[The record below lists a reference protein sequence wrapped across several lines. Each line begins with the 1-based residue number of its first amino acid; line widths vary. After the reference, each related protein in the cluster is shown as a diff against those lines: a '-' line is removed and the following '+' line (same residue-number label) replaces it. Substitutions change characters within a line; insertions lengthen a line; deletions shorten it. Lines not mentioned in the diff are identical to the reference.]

1 MRKKVKVTN
10 IYEITWPHV
19 CAKCGDTQHL
29 TNAIS
34 LENKLTAK
42 IAKIDP
48 QLEYFVCEKHAK
60 WLALANLSV
69 DSCGTM
75 TLIRLVSSFATAL
88 FSIFLITL
96 PLQLIHNRFSDISV
110 PYILVIF
117 VVYKLFSH
125 FLRKQIPVNKT
136 KFSTKEYV
144 LEFDN
149 HEVAEMFVKE
159 NQRHTIIERLN

>member
-1 MRKKVKVTN
+1 
-10 IYEITWPHV
+10 
-19 CAKCGDTQHL
+19 
-29 TNAIS
+29 
-34 LENKLTAK
+34 
-42 IAKIDP
+42 
-48 QLEYFVCEKHAK
+48 
-60 WLALANLSV
+60 
-69 DSCGTM
+69 M
-75 TLIRLVSSFATAL
+75 TLIRLVSSFATVL

-125 FLRKQIPVNKT
+125 FLRKHIPVNKT